1 MTQTLARPTAAA
13 PRRRPAEA
21 DAVSPLWLRSL
32 GAALWTVAVGLAVLV
47 VVALVVWSAD
57 SRTTSSAGDALRFAV
72 TIWLAGQHAP
82 LHVAGGSIAIAP
94 LGLTLLL
101 GALLTRFARVLSR
114 DASSQD
120 LGAVAA
126 MVVAVS
132 VPYAGLATGL
142 AVVAKTDAIKPSIA
156 GTFVATLIFA
166 LLATTVGGLRGAGQW
181 RAIWDWLPDGLR
193 VGAAAAAAAGA
204 VLVGTS
210 AVLTVAALVHH
221 WSLVNNSLSGYGNG
235 SGQFTMGLLSL
246 WLVPNAAL
254 FTTAYLTGTG
264 FALGAGSS
272 VSLGAAHV
280 GATPALPLL
289 AAVPHHAAPVPV
301 LMLAAVMCAGAAG
314 FAGWRVRR
322 DAGPELAPQ
331 VWAAIAL
338 AGVVAVGGGALAAV
352 AGGPAGPGR
361 LSAFGPSP
369 LLVGLTIAAEVAG
382 PVLVFVAAQAWWRM
396 WRALPDRD

>member
-13 PRRRPAEA
+13 PRRRPAQA

-289 AAVPHHAAPVPV
+289 AAVPHHAASVPV
-301 LMLAAVMCAGAAG
+301 LMLAAVTCAGAAG

-331 VWAAIAL
+331 VWATIAL
-338 AGVVAVGGGALAAV
+338 AGVVAVGGGALAAL
-352 AGGPAGPGR
+352 AGGPVGPGR